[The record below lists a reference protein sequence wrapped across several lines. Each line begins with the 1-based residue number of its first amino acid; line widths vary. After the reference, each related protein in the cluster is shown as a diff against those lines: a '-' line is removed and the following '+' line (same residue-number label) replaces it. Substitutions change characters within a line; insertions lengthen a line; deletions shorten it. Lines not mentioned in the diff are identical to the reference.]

1 MAYRET
7 PRMRA
12 RKAANRERIVS
23 VTQALVARGGFRNA
37 SIARI
42 AAESGVA
49 IGSVYR
55 HFDSKSALFA
65 EVFRNATEVEVARVA
80 LALQQASSQ
89 REALEQAL
97 RVFARR
103 ALRAPTMA
111 WALIAE
117 PVDPLVDEE
126 RLRYREA
133 YARHFQQSLQAGI
146 DQGDFAPQNARL
158 ASAALVGAIA
168 ESLVGPLSPAAT
180 DPDDQAA
187 RQLIEDIV
195 QFCLH
200 ALQPLEGQPHERQ
213 HRPEH
218 PLSRQHPRGGEP
230 ATGAA
235 EL

>member
-23 VTQALVARGGFRNA
+23 VTRALVAQGGFRNA

-80 LALQQASSQ
+80 QALQQADSHRQ
-89 REALEQAL
+89 ALDQAL
-97 RVFARR
+97 RLFARR

-133 YARHFQQSLQAGI
+133 YALHFRERLQAGI
-146 DQGDFAPQNARL
+146 DQGEFAPQNARL
-158 ASAALVGAIA
+158 VSAALVGAIA
-168 ESLVGPLSPAAT
+168 ESLVGPLSPAAS
-180 DPDDQAA
+180 DPDADAA
-187 RQLIEDIV
+187 SQLIEDIV

-200 ALQPLEGQPHERQ
+200 AVQPLEG
-213 HRPEH
+213 
-218 PLSRQHPRGGEP
+218 
-230 ATGAA
+230 
-235 EL
+235 